1 MNQTGLMR
9 RWWLRCAL
17 FLQVSLSLFGIG
29 RKVNHNKELS
39 LGVIV
44 RDFPVDNDELQID
57 LVLVGISMVF
67 PLKTVSEAAGSIGVA
82 SRGIPTER
90 RKLLER
96 ELPAAGRSRTQ
107 PWAKMRVSASQ

>member
-1 MNQTGLMR
+1 MR
-9 RWWLRCAL
+9 RWWLRWCV

-57 LVLVGISMVF
+57 LVLVGIE
-67 PLKTVSEAAGSIGVA
+67 PGVSVENCQ
-82 SRGIPTER
+82 
-90 RKLLER
+90 
-96 ELPAAGRSRTQ
+96 RSRRLH
-107 PWAKMRVSASQ
+107 WRNVMRNPDRAQDAA